1 MSADAELNLEKITFE
16 DYNLISVEMPG
27 TPTWETQV
35 HTLVK

>member
-1 MSADAELNLEKITFE
+1 MSADAERHLEQITFE
-16 DYNLISVEMPG
+16 DYNLISVETPG